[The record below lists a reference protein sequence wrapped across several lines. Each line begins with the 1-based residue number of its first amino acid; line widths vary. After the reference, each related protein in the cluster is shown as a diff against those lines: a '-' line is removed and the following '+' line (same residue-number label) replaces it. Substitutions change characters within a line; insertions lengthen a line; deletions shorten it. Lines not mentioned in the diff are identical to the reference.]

1 MPNFTKIALV
11 LAGATTALAQGYG
24 GNNPYSNNGGDSSN
38 NPYSNGSNA
47 GYPSFPSNFHLMVTA
62 HAVLATLAFSLL
74 FPIGGIVIRLASFPG
89 LWWIHG
95 VFQILAYILYIAAFA
110 IGVYMANTMDLMGE
124 NHPVIGIVLFV
135 VLLFQPVLGALHH
148 VMFKK
153 YSRRTVW
160 SYGHIW
166 LGRVAITVGMV
177 NAGLGLRLS
186 QETRLF
192 APSQGAVDAYWV
204 IAVII
209 WLVYM
214 ASVVYGEIKRGRSS
228 GKGGVDTP
236 PRYRQAEGEELRQ
249 YA

>member
-1 MPNFTKIALV
+1 MHNPTKLALV
-11 LAGATTALAQGYG
+11 LAYASSALAQGYNGPNG
-24 GNNPYSNNGGDSSN
+24 GNN
-38 NPYSNGSNA
+38 NPYSNGDSGYNNPYSN
-47 GYPSFPSNFHLMVTA
+47 GNTSFPTNFHLMVTA

-74 FPIGGIVIRLASFPG
+74 FPIGAIVIRLASFPG

-95 VFQILAYILYIAAFA
+95 VFQTLAYILYIAAFVL
-110 IGVYMANTMDLMGE
+110 GVYMARSLHLTGE
-124 NHPVIGIVLFV
+124 THAWLGIALFV
-135 VLLFQPVLGALHH
+135 VLLFQPVLGVLHH

-166 LGRVAITVGMV
+166 LGRAAITLGMV

-186 QETRLF
+186 QQTRLF
-192 APSQGAVDAYWV
+192 APTQGAVVAYWV
-204 IAVII
+204 VAVII

-214 ASVVYGEIKRGRSS
+214 ASVVYGEIKRGRS
-228 GKGGVDTP
+228 GAKERGDVP
-236 PRYRQAEGEELRQ
+236 PGYRQADGTEMRQ

>member
-1 MPNFTKIALV
+1 MPNFTKLALV
-11 LAGATTALAQGYG
+11 LAGVTTALAQGYG
-24 GNNPYSNNGGDSSN
+24 DSNGNNNNPYSNNGGDSS
-38 NPYSNGSNA
+38 STT
-47 GYPSFPSNFHLMVTA
+47 GYPSSLSNFHLIVTA

-95 VFQILAYILYIAAFA
+95 VFQTLAYILYIAAFA
-110 IGVYMANTMDLMGE
+110 LGVSMAQSIDKLGE
-124 NHPVIGIVLFV
+124 THAWLGIALFV
-135 VLLFQPVLGALHH
+135 VLLFQPVLGVLHH

-166 LGRVAITVGMV
+166 LGRAAITVGMV

-186 QETRLF
+186 QETRVF
-192 APSQGAVDAYWV
+192 APSQGAVVGYWV
-204 IAVII
+204 VAVII

-228 GKGGVDTP
+228 AKGGVDTP

>member
-1 MPNFTKIALV
+1 MPNFTKLALV

-24 GNNPYSNNGGDSSN
+24 DNNPYSNNGGDNSN
-38 NPYSNGSNA
+38 NPYTNGNNS
-47 GYPSFPSNFHLMVTA
+47 SLSKFHLMVTA
-62 HAVLATLAFSLL
+62 HALLATLAFSLL
-74 FPIGGIVIRLASFPG
+74 FPIGGIVIRLSSFPG

-95 VFQILAYILYIAAFA
+95 VFQTLAYILYIAAFA
-110 IGVYMANTMDLMGE
+110 IGVYMAQSIDKMGE
-124 NHPVIGIVLFV
+124 THAWLGIALFV
-135 VLLFQPVLGALHH
+135 VLLFQPVLGVLHH

-166 LGRVAITVGMV
+166 LGRAAITVGMV

-192 APSQGAVDAYWV
+192 APSQGTVVAYWV
-204 IAVII
+204 VAVII

-214 ASVVYGEIKRGRSS
+214 ASVVYGEMKRGRSS
-228 GKGGVDTP
+228 AKGVVDAP
-236 PRYRQAEGEELRQ
+236 PRYRQADGEELRQ